1 MKEYATECLGYLIQN
16 LDSDYLDIFK
26 DLADFLF
33 KDLKSCDEKV
43 ISKVYETLCDCRL
56 DILNFFYDI
65 EEPTKIT
72 IELLSKPDLKKNIKS
87 MMAEF
92 INMIAQYKKKIFTKN
107 DCKYLKQLLILSVEF
122 INSEENEQSENII
135 EEDSLCLFNIGLAI
149 INLLTRTISSKK
161 TFPFLIEIIKNI

>member
-16 LDSDYLDIFK
+16 LDNDYLNILK

-43 ISKVYETLCDCRL
+43 ISKVYETLCECRL
-56 DILNFFYDI
+56 DILNFFNDV

-72 IELLSKPDLKKNIKS
+72 IELLQNPELKKNIKS

-92 INMIAQYKKKIFTKN
+92 IYMVAQFKKKIFTKN
-107 DCKYLKQLLILSVEF
+107 DCKYLKQLLILSIEF
-122 INSEENEQSENII
+122 INSEENEESPNII
-135 EEDSLCLFNIGLAI
+135 EEDSMCLFNIGLVI
-149 INLLTRTISSKK
+149 IN
-161 TFPFLIEIIKNI
+161 FFLILQQGTHRAN